1 MNKTQAVAAVLAA
14 TTTEPI
20 VCTTGYACRIAR
32 HLDDRPSHFYMTGSM
47 GLASSI
53 GIGVA
58 RETGRTTVV
67 VDGDGSL
74 LMNPVGLITAGAL
87 PTLPLA
93 HIVLDDGCYAST
105 GGQTVPSRGADLC
118 ALALASGYA
127 RAEETD
133 DAERFAEF
141 VRAAVADCTA
151 PVLVLA
157 RLTSADPPVPGRV
170 EGDLA
175 EHARRFGHS
184 LAGKG

>member
-1 MNKTQAVAAVLAA
+1 MNKTEAVAAVLAA

-20 VCTTGYACRIAR
+20 VYTTGYACRIAR

-74 LMNPVGLITAGAL
+74 LMNAVGLVTAGAL
-87 PTLPLA
+87 KTLPLA
-93 HIVLDDGCYAST
+93 HVVLDDGCYAST
-105 GGQTVPSRGADLC
+105 GGQTVPSRRADLSAW
-118 ALALASGYA
+118 ALACGYA
-127 RAEETD
+127 RADETD
-133 DAERFAEF
+133 DAERFAAL
-141 VRAAVADCTA
+141 VRAAVTRCTA

-170 EGDLA
+170 EEDLA
-175 EHARRFGHS
+175 EHARRFGRH
-184 LAGKG
+184 LARTG